1 MSNANQN
8 TSDFNMDSLLDGTLD
23 DLADMPEFKPF
34 PAGTHRVTVHFEQK
48 VVNNFP
54 GFEIK
59 LKALE
64 TVELPAGST
73 AEPVAKGAETS
84 VFYFFKHTNPITAEL
99 GQGKFKEVMKSLATH
114 FGPHTNRE
122 LLESAQGAEVI
133 VVTDQRK
140 GKQVGQI
147 FTDLVAL
154 QVV

>member
-1 MSNANQN
+1 MN
-8 TSDFNMDSLLDGTLD
+8 TDKDFDMDSLLDGTLD

-48 VVNNFP
+48 LVNNFP

-59 LKALE
+59 FKALE

-73 AEPVAKGAETS
+73 AEPLIKGAETS
-84 VFYFFKHTNPITAEL
+84 VFYFFKHNNPITAEL
-99 GQGKFKEVMKSLATH
+99 GQGKFKEIMKSLATH

-122 LLESAQGAEVI
+122 LLEAAAGAECL
-133 VVTDQRK
+133 VTTDVRK
-140 GKQVGQI
+140 GKQAGQVY
-147 FTDLVAL
+147 TDILAL

>member
-1 MSNANQN
+1 MSNIQSN

-48 VVNNFP
+48 LVNNFP

-73 AEPVAKGAETS
+73 AEPVAKGTETS

-99 GQGKFKEVMKSLATH
+99 GQGKFKEVMKSLAAN

-122 LLESAQGAEVI
+122 LLELAQGAEVL
-133 VVTDQRK
+133 VTTDQRK
-140 GKQVGQI
+140 GKQAGQI
-147 FTDLVAL
+147 YTELVAL